1 MTFDEPLQRIFIP
14 DFAFFEVITATNGRT
29 TTSTH

>member
-14 DFAFFEVITATNGRT
+14 DFAFSEVITATRV
-29 TTSTH
+29 S